1 MLPALVV
8 FYLTSQKNSPGIFI
22 DGTWK
27 DGEPLQIE
35 MNKNTYLRYNL
46 RPRKTK
52 YLEQMGNCQKES
64 YYECIASKLDVIE
77 FNECSKKCI
86 PNVFSNIGGKN
97 YSTAFCQNDT
107 VSQQCIFN
115 HMLKQKVGSKCKKSC
130 SNLEYFGTFLI
141 NLPYYQ
147 SGQENWNVFYFK
159 YKLTNLDSVA
169 KVWEEYLIYD
179 IIGMIGSVGG
189 TLGIIFM
196 QF

>member
-1 MLPALVV
+1 
-8 FYLTSQKNSPGIFI
+8 
-22 DGTWK
+22 
-27 DGEPLQIE
+27 

-52 YLEQMGNCQKES
+52 YLEQMGNCQNES

-130 SNLEYFGTFLI
+130 SNLEYFGEVLL
-141 NLPYYQ
+141 NCPYQ
-147 SGQENWNVFYFK
+147 SEDDDYANWNVYWLQ
-159 YKLTNLDSVA
+159 YKLTNLNLVS
-169 KVWEEYLIYD
+169 KVWEEYVIYD

-189 TLGIIFM
+189 TLGSFLSSIEKIICFNF
-196 QF
+196 QLLN